1 MAEDGPRRTF
11 TVVAVE
17 EEDIDMMMDD
27 VKCEGAAVLIKLF
40 FK

>member
-27 VKCEGAAVLIKLF
+27 VKCAKALLF
-40 FK
+40 